1 MDEKML
7 SKACERFSSEFE
19 QMFNKAS
26 AKQDWPKECVET
38 MKDLLKCI
46 YYCEVLEAMHNP
58 EEYSG
63 NSYGY
68 DGGTSSAQRRNSMG
82 QFSRNG
88 SYAMGR
94 GGNSGYPMSGRR
106 YYSYDDERHS
116 AMDRLRNMVN
126 NESNEEVRMALQNA
140 MNELSMR

>member
-19 QMFNKAS
+19 QTFNKAS

-38 MKDLLKCI
+38 MKDLLKCV

-68 DGGTSSAQRRNSMG
+68 DGGMSSAQRRNSMG
-82 QFSRNG
+82 QFSR
-88 SYAMGR
+88 
-94 GGNSGYPMSGRR
+94 NSGYPMSGRR
-106 YYSYDDERHS
+106 YYSYDDEKHR